1 MSLSPGTNTTRLVTL
16 MDLHQHFDLRH
27 VINACGKMTKLC
39 GSIVLPEI
47 IDVVNESMRHFFVL
61 DEVQQAAGKLITQAS
76 GAESGCI
83 TACTSAGITLSVAAT
98 MTGNNLAR
106 VLQLPDTSGLP
117 SRVLIQKGH
126 CVNYGAPITQSI
138 RLAGAEP
145 VEVGSVNNCSREE
158 LLHQLQQPGVAS
170 IVAVES
176 HHTVR
181 HGWVALPDVIEMA
194 HAANVPVI
202 VDGAAQDQRLRELI
216 EYGSDLVITSAHKYL
231 CATTAGIVAGRKNL
245 IDAFYLQNRGIGRGM
260 KAGKES
266 IFGAM
271 AALQFRLQQDM
282 SAWTSEQD
290 RKVQVILNRLAN
302 TPGLDLAVDSDPN
315 GCPFSRVR
323 LNPHPSISGHSARS
337 LADTQANGN
346 PTIVVRAHHLEEG
359 YFHLDAIEMT
369 DDEINLVCER
379 IQTALTADK

>member
-1 MSLSPGTNTTRLVTL
+1 M
-16 MDLHQHFDLRH
+16 
-27 VINACGKMTKLC
+27 
-39 GSIVLPEI
+39 
-47 IDVVNESMRHFFVL
+47 
-61 DEVQQAAGKLITQAS
+61 
-76 GAESGCI
+76 
-83 TACTSAGITLSVAAT
+83 
-98 MTGNNLAR
+98 
-106 VLQLPDTSGLP
+106 
-117 SRVLIQKGH
+117 LIQKGH

-145 VEVGSVNNCSREE
+145 VEVGSVNNCSRDE

-181 HGWVALPDVIEMA
+181 HGWGALPEVIEMA
-194 HAANVPVI
+194 HAVNVPVI

-216 EYGSDLVITSAHKYL
+216 AYGSDLVITSAHKYL
-231 CATTAGIVAGRKNL
+231 CATTAGIVAGRQNL
-245 IDAFYLQNRGIGRGM
+245 IDAVYLQNRGIGRGM

-282 SAWTSEQD
+282 AAWTNEQD
-290 RKVQVILNRLAN
+290 RKVQLILNRLTD
-302 TPGLDLAVDSDPN
+302 TPGLELAVDSDPN
-315 GCPFSRVR
+315 GCRYSRVR
-323 LNPHPSISGHSARS
+323 LTPHPTTSGHSASS
-337 LADTQANGN
+337 LADTLANGS

-369 DDEINLVCER
+369 DDEIELVCER
-379 IQTALTADK
+379 IQSAITKDK